1 MNTSEGGSAP
11 LPTPP
16 PEGCAGKAS
25 ARTDASL
32 LKRRN
37 AKLVGGVV
45 IGLVLCLA
53 AVLAPWLTPHDPN
66 RQDLSAIRRPPVW
79 MGGAGDHPLGTDSLG
94 RDLLSR
100 LLWSSRVAVMVAVGA
115 TLCAAVIG
123 TPVGLVSGYFRG
135 RLDTVLM
142 RVVDVWM
149 SIPAVLLAIALMAV
163 LGVGLLK
170 VILAIV
176 LVDWTRFARVIRGEV
191 LALREREFVEASRAI
206 GLGPFRIMAEEL
218 LPNLVPLLIVL
229 ASLEMAIA
237 VGVEALLS
245 FVGLGVEA
253 AVPSWGSMIAEGRGY
268 LLVGWWGMTLPMLAL
283 VVTVVGF
290 NLLGEGLRER
300 LDPRLRTEA
309 AR

>member
-1 MNTSEGGSAP
+1 MNEK
-11 LPTPP
+11 LL
-16 PEGCAGKAS
+16 AGTVIA
-25 ARTDASL
+25 L
-32 LKRRN
+32 L
-37 AKLVGGVV
+37 
-45 IGLVLCLA
+45 LCLA
-53 AVLAPWLTPHDPN
+53 ASLAPWLTPHDPN

-79 MGGAGDHPLGTDSLG
+79 VGGAWDHPFGTDSLG

-100 LLWSSRVAVMVAVGA
+100 LLWSARVALVVALGA
-115 TLCAAVIG
+115 TICSAIIG
-123 TPVGLVSGYFRG
+123 TPVALLAGYFRG
-135 RLDTVLM
+135 HVDTILM

-163 LGVGLLK
+163 FGVGLFK

-191 LALREREFVEASRAI
+191 LALREREFVEAARSI
-206 GLGPFRIMAEEL
+206 GLGPIRIMAEEL

-253 AVPSWGSMIAEGRGY
+253 TVPSWGSMIAEGRGY
-268 LLVGWWGMTLPMLAL
+268 LLVGWWGMMLPMLAL

-300 LDPRLRTEA
+300 LDPRLRTEL